1 MGLLHKGPMGDECE
15 VCKILDIWHSNDQCQ
30 IRVALIPSINS
41 VWIYDI
47 FHTNGFDSDDD
58 IPLTQCVN
66 SKMGYNALDG
76 HSESQHIDYENIII
90 H

>member
-1 MGLLHKGPMGDECE
+1 M
-15 VCKILDIWHSNDQCQ
+15 
-30 IRVALIPSINS
+30 
-41 VWIYDI
+41 

-58 IPLTQCVN
+58 ISLTQCVN

-76 HSESQHIDYENIII
+76 QFESQHIDYENIII